1 MSDTPITDASEFKP
15 EPSDGP
21 SDGGYVSATLARRLE
36 RELASANA
44 RLADLRRLAEKWRT
58 ERDFLATGEV
68 ADRVAAQAYDEC
80 ARECLARLG
89 YGK

>member
-44 RLADLRRLAEKWRT
+44 RLAYAADCLKRIERLGRGA
-58 ERDFLATGEV
+58 LALL
-68 ADRVAAQAYDEC
+68 AS
-80 ARECLARLG
+80 ECLARLG
-89 YGK
+89 DGK